1 MTDNNPAI
9 VVIVGPTGVGKTGTG
24 IALARQF
31 DGEIISA
38 DSRQVYRYMDIGTA
52 KPTLKEQAAAPHH
65 LIDFLDPD
73 EWLGLAQYQ
82 QMSYRVIDEVL
93 SRGRL
98 PILVGGTGQYVRA
111 VVEGWGIP
119 EVEPHHALRAELESF
134 ADIYGAEALG
144 QRLAAID
151 PESAASIDCRNVRRV
166 VRALEVCIVTGQR
179 FSDLRRAKPVPYH
192 VTQVGL
198 TMPRDALY
206 TRVDARVD
214 RMIEDGW
221 VFEVQALLERGY
233 SIDLPAMTSLGYA
246 EIVRHLK
253 GNCTLEQAVAD
264 IKVNT
269 HRYVRHQYNWFSL
282 ENPHI
287 KWFDVRAI
295 NTTDIVGWVRSQL
308 TADSS

>member
-1 MTDNNPAI
+1 MMASNPVI

-24 IALARQF
+24 ITLARQF
-31 DGEIISA
+31 NGEIISA

-52 KPTLKEQAAAPHH
+52 KPTVDEQAAAPHH
-65 LIDFLDPD
+65 LIDFLNPD

-82 QMSYRVIDEVL
+82 QLAYRGIDEAL
-93 SRGRL
+93 HHGRL

-134 ADIYGAEALG
+134 ADVYGAEALG
-144 QRLAAID
+144 ERLAQLD
-151 PESAASIDCRNVRRV
+151 PESAESIDYRNVRRV

-179 FSDLRRAKPVPYH
+179 FSDLRRAKPVPYR
-192 VTQVGL
+192 VLQIGL

-206 TRVDARVD
+206 ARVDVRVD
-214 RMIEDGW
+214 RMIEDGL
-221 VFEVQALLERGY
+221 VAEVQSLLERGY

-246 EIVRHLK
+246 EIVRYLQ
-253 GNCTLEQAVAD
+253 GSCTLEQAVSD

-269 HRYVRHQYNWFSL
+269 HRYIRHQYNWFSL

-295 NTTDIVGWVRSQL
+295 DTSDIVGWVRLQL
-308 TADSS
+308 TVDSS